1 MEQKN
6 PNSASTPTGPPP
18 VLAYPAAATAAP
30 FAPYAHL
37 YPPQPHLPQ
46 PHQPAQPNQ
55 QLQLFWAD
63 QYREIEQVAD
73 FKNHNL
79 PLARI
84 KKIMKADEDVRM
96 IAAEAPVVFA
106 RACEMF
112 ILELTHRGWAHAE
125 ENKRRTLQKSDI
137 AAAISR
143 TDVFDFLVDIVPR
156 EEGKEEGLTPRAHMA
171 AAASVPTP
179 DQLGAYYYVPQ

>member
-6 PNSASTPTGPPP
+6 QNSASTAIPSPTGPPP
-18 VLAYPAAATAAP
+18 VLAYPAAAAAAP

-37 YPPQPHLPQ
+37 YPPQPHLP
-46 PHQPAQPNQ
+46 PAHQPAQPNQ

-84 KKIMKADEDVRM
+84 KKIMKVRFFYGIVFLFFSFFL
-96 IAAEAPVVFA
+96 IASLNW
-106 RACEMF
+106 RS
-112 ILELTHRGWAHAE
+112 G
-125 ENKRRTLQKSDI
+125 
-137 AAAISR
+137 
-143 TDVFDFLVDIVPR
+143 
-156 EEGKEEGLTPRAHMA
+156 
-171 AAASVPTP
+171 
-179 DQLGAYYYVPQ
+179 YV

>member
-46 PHQPAQPNQ
+46 PLQPAQPNQ

-84 KKIMKADEDVRM
+84 KKIMKVCFLTEFCSFIFLFLRIKALHYTVFTSSTR
-96 IAAEAPVVFA
+96 VV
-106 RACEMF
+106 
-112 ILELTHRGWAHAE
+112 
-125 ENKRRTLQKSDI
+125 
-137 AAAISR
+137 
-143 TDVFDFLVDIVPR
+143 
-156 EEGKEEGLTPRAHMA
+156 
-171 AAASVPTP
+171 
-179 DQLGAYYYVPQ
+179 